1 MSVVRIVAI
10 IMVALGVIVI
20 PGALLHDLVLAPD
33 HRVDVDPTALAAA
46 ILGAID
52 LTLGLILLFQKKS
65 S

>member
-33 HRVDVDPTALAAA
+33 HHVDVDPTALAAA

-52 LTLGLILLFQKKS
+52 LALGLILLFQKKS